1 MLMFP
6 RHLEGGDG
14 GAGEGSALEDGDH
27 SLRVNP
33 RGEGAGEEGKR
44 QVGPEEARQGRGCLS
59 VRGQRPEGRRHLTS
73 Q

>member
-6 RHLEGGDG
+6 RHLEGGDR
-14 GAGEGSALEDGDH
+14 GAGEGSEDRDH

-33 RGEGAGEEGKR
+33 RGEEQGRKGRGR
-44 QVGPEEARQGRGCLS
+44 LDQRRQGKGRLGA
-59 VRGQRPEGRRHLTS
+59 RGQRPEGRRQLTP

>member
-14 GAGEGSALEDGDH
+14 GAGEGSEDGDH

-33 RGEGAGEEGKR
+33 RGEEQGRKGRGSLDQR
-44 QVGPEEARQGRGCLS
+44 RRGVGPGKGAF
-59 VRGQRPEGRRHLTS
+59 EGERTTA
-73 Q
+73 